1 MGGRRT
7 SACRVV
13 ATPSASMFSASRD
26 SKFPIPQCQLS
37 AQFEQTQAMW
47 QNVHAKTHQPLGRN
61 DDTAVEPLIKNDAF
75 EGNEYEIITYFRRIT
90 TTTQRKNSALH

>member
-1 MGGRRT
+1 L
-7 SACRVV
+7 SC
-13 ATPSASMFSASRD
+13 ATWTT
-26 SKFPIPQCQLS
+26 IPNYN
-37 AQFEQTQAMW
+37 FDDD
-47 QNVHAKTHQPLGRN
+47 RN